1 MDNIAEK
8 VKDIFVRSFHL
19 DPGEIT
25 QEAGLKADLDMD
37 STEIVELVTDLEKEF
52 SIKIEDREITTQHN
66 VGDVIEIV
74 KGKL

>member
-25 QEAGLKADLDMD
+25 HEAGLKTDLDMD

-52 SIKIEDREITTQHN
+52 TIKIEDREITTQHS

>member
-1 MDNIAEK
+1 MDNVAEK
-8 VKDIFVRSFHL
+8 VKNIFVRSFHL

-25 QEAGLKADLDMD
+25 QGAGLKTDLDMD